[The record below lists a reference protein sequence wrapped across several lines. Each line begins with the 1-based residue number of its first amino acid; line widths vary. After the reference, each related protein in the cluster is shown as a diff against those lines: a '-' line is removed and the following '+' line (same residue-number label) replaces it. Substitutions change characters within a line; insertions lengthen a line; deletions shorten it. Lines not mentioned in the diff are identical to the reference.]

1 MNTRSLRFRLLS
13 WYTAWL
19 AVVFLATG
27 ALVYYS
33 LENYLRHSLAELQM
47 RRASRIAHLLDRE
60 EVSAPQLAEQI
71 REAYAPEASGHFV
84 RVFRPDLKVI
94 YESGEPGDS
103 SFNPALIPPP
113 TGGMGT
119 HWVKLEDGVEMVLAT
134 VPAGAT
140 DGQQFFVETGDSFA
154 AAERELNQ
162 LLVTLLLGA
171 VVLAGVTLAG
181 GLVLVR
187 RALSPVGEVMRHA
200 ERISSRNLTE
210 RLPVAP
216 TGDEL
221 EHLTLALNHMISRLD
236 EAFQHNRRFLADA
249 SHELRTPLTI
259 LRGELEAMVRTEPT
273 ELTEAVDR
281 ERLGGL
287 LEEVERLAHLVENL
301 FALSR
306 LDAGLAQNPPQIFDL
321 ARLAAATCEQMCLLA
336 EDKQLSIQ
344 CAAQSPVMVQ
354 GDRSR
359 IKQVIV
365 NLLDNA
371 IKYTPEGGLIRLS
384 VFARSAEAV
393 CEVTDNGIGIPP
405 EALPHVFDRFYRV
418 DAARNRD
425 QGGAGIGLSIVKA
438 ICLAHGGRVDAE
450 SRAGG
455 GSTFRFIIPR
465 VTEEHTTTAISVGE
479 PGLPKL

>member
-1 MNTRSLRFRLLS
+1 VNTRSLRFRLLS

-27 ALVYYS
+27 ALIYFS
-33 LENYLRHSLAELQM
+33 LDSYLARSLSDLQV
-47 RRASRIAHLLDRE
+47 RRAGRIAHLLDHP
-60 EVSAPQLAEQI
+60 EVSGPELAKEI
-71 REAYAPEASGHFV
+71 REDYAPEASGHFV
-84 RVFRPDLKVI
+84 RIYRPDLKVV
-94 YESGEPGDS
+94 YLSGAPRDL
-103 SFNPALIPPP
+103 SFNAALVPPP
-113 TGGMGT
+113 TGEMGT
-119 HWVKLEDGVEMVLAT
+119 RWVKLEDGVAMVLAT
-134 VPAGAT
+134 TSAGAT
-140 DGQQFFVETGDSFA
+140 NGQQYWVETGDSFGP
-154 AAERELNQ
+154 AERELNQ

-171 VVLAGVTLAG
+171 VVLAGVTLTG

-187 RALSPVGEVMRHA
+187 RALTPVGEVTRHA

-221 EHLTLALNHMISRLD
+221 EQLAQALNHMISRLD

-259 LRGELEAMVRTEPT
+259 LRGELEGMVRAEQVDGP
-273 ELTEAVDR
+273 DR

-287 LEEVERLAHLVENL
+287 LEEVVRLTHLVENL

-336 EDKQLSIQ
+336 EDKQLNIQ
-344 CAAQSPVMVQ
+344 CVAQGAVMVQ

-359 IKQVIV
+359 IKQVVV

-371 IKYTPEGGLIRLS
+371 IKYTPAGGLIRLS
-384 VFARSAEAV
+384 VFARGTEAV

-455 GSTFRFIIPR
+455 GSTFRFVLPQ
-465 VTEEHTTTAISVGE
+465 VMEELTNQ
-479 PGLPKL
+479 PGLAV

>member
-33 LENYLRHSLAELQM
+33 LENYLRHSLAELQV
-47 RRASRIAHLLDRE
+47 RRAGRVAHLLDRP

-71 REAYAPEASGHFV
+71 RDAYAPEASGHFV
-84 RVFRPDLKVI
+84 RVFRPDLKVV
-94 YESGEPGDS
+94 YESGEPRDL
-103 SFNPALIPPP
+103 SFNPSLIPPP
-113 TGGMGT
+113 TGGMGIR
-119 HWVKLEDGVEMVLAT
+119 WVKLEDGVEMVLAT
-134 VPAGAT
+134 VSGGAT
-140 DGQQFFVETGDSFA
+140 DGQQFFVETGDSFG

-171 VVLAGVTLAG
+171 LVLAGVTLTG

-221 EHLTLALNHMISRLD
+221 EQLTLALNHMISRLD

-259 LRGELEAMVRTEPT
+259 LRGELEAMVRTEQT
-273 ELTEAVDR
+273 ELVDR

-344 CAAQSPVMVQ
+344 CVAQSPVMVQ

-371 IKYTPEGGLIRLS
+371 IKYTPAGGLIRLS

-405 EALPHVFDRFYRV
+405 EALPQVFDRFYRV

-450 SRAGG
+450 SRTGG
-455 GSTFRFIIPR
+455 GSTFRFFIPR
-465 VTEEHTTTAISVGE
+465 VTDEHTTTALPAVE
-479 PGLPKL
+479 PGFPKL